1 MYLCVIIKEIVK
13 YKFEMCFI
21 QHFINLP
28 KTNEVQ
34 ENNQH
39 LYKIKMK
46 ITMKVDY
53 CTVVDNWHNILHC
66 TTLW

>member
-53 CTVVDNWHNILHC
+53 RYCTVVDN
-66 TTLW
+66 

>member
-1 MYLCVIIKEIVK
+1 
-13 YKFEMCFI
+13 MCFI

-28 KTNEVQ
+28 KTNEVHVQ

-46 ITMKVDY
+46 ITMKIDY
-53 CTVVDNWHNILHC
+53 CTVVDN
-66 TTLW
+66 